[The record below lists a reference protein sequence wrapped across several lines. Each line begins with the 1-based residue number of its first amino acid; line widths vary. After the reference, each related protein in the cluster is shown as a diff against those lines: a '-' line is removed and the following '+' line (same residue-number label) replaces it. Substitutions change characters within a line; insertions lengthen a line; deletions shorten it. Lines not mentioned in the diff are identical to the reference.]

1 MIVSKLGHL
10 VGRLQFH
17 RYLNRSQLYGT
28 SHHSSHSKVIS
39 LKLILPPSA
48 EVEKM
53 SFESRKALQRYLG
66 DGALCTVDAT
76 GEPMIIDP
84 DKYQDLSPLDTYT
97 IATPYH
103 SPLKNVQQYLQ
114 TCDKMFENKSRVAM
128 LHFMNDA
135 GMAFKELDRIIKDG
149 ERVVA
154 EWEAVFEVDGHGV
167 FFLECKHKVTEVSTS
182 LSYSC

>member
-1 MIVSKLGHL
+1 MFVSKLGRL

-17 RYLNRSQLYGT
+17 RYVDRSQLYGT
-28 SHHSSHSKVIS
+28 SRLPSPSKVIS

-48 EVEKM
+48 EVQEM
-53 SFESRKALQRYLG
+53 SFDSGKALERYLG

-76 GEPMIIDP
+76 GKPRILDP

-114 TCDKMFENKSRVAM
+114 TCDKMFENKAREAM

-135 GMAFKELDRIIKDG
+135 GMAFKELDRVIKDG

-154 EWEAVFEVDGHGV
+154 EWEAVFDVDGHGV